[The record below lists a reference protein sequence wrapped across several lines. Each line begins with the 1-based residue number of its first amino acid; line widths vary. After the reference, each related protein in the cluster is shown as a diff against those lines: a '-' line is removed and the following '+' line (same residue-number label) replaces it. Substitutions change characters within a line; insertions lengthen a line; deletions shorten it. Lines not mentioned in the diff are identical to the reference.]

1 MTEEIVIIEVKPKIY
16 DINTFD
22 CEPGTFSVR
31 TNFERELYEVN
42 QPISYKPK
50 FLAIRDPDTCQVELL
65 YRIDLTKSEFEK
77 GQITPLGKPLT
88 KVHIPLKVSRNRS
101 LMHHKIWYTSFEKL
115 LTHNSTD
122 EFTEEK
128 SQIITRVI
136 IEDQRVLCNGSSCNH
151 IIYCKFFN
159 HSQNLIIKSSEVT
172 D

>member
-1 MTEEIVIIEVKPKIY
+1 MDDEVVIIEVKPKIC

-65 YRIDLTKSEFEK
+65 YRIDLTKSAFEK

-88 KVHIPLKVSRNRS
+88 KVHIPLRPNRNRS
-101 LMHHKIWYTSFEKL
+101 LMRHKIWYTSFEKL

-136 IEDQRVLCNGSSCNH
+136 IEDQRP
-151 IIYCKFFN
+151 
-159 HSQNLIIKSSEVT
+159 QESERI
-172 D
+172 